1 MAGASLPADS
11 ALVDPELVARRAPNP
26 GWSLRG
32 RTLDL
37 RRPVV
42 MGILNM
48 TPDSFSDG
56 GELAGVD
63 QAVDRAATMVE
74 AGAGLLDVGGE
85 STRPGAAE
93 VPVELEVRR
102 TAPVVDALVRRFDVS
117 VSIDTRKADVAHRAL
132 KAGAHVVNDVSGLAH
147 DPRMGGVVAEGDA
160 GLVLMH
166 MRGDPATMQEHAVYD
181 DIVGAVV
188 RELGD
193 ALGRAGSAG
202 VDAGRIVVDPGIG
215 FAKTPGQ
222 NLVLLRELPRLL
234 ELGRPVLVGPSRKS
248 FLGHLLRVRT
258 RERLAG
264 TLASCVL
271 AYLGGA
277 RLFRVHDVGP
287 AVQALT
293 VADAVASPAPPP
305 GG

>member
-56 GELAGVD
+56 GELTGID
-63 QAVDRAATMVE
+63 QAVDRAATMVA

-93 VPVELEVRR
+93 VPVDLEVRR
-102 TAPVVDALVRRFDVS
+102 TAPVVDALVRRFDVP
-117 VSIDTRKADVAHRAL
+117 VSIDTRKADVAYGAL
-132 KAGAHVVNDVSGLAH
+132 KAGAHVVNDVSGLSH

-181 DIVGAVV
+181 DVMGAVV

-215 FAKTPGQ
+215 FAKTPDQ

-277 RLFRVHDVGP
+277 RLFRVHDVAP